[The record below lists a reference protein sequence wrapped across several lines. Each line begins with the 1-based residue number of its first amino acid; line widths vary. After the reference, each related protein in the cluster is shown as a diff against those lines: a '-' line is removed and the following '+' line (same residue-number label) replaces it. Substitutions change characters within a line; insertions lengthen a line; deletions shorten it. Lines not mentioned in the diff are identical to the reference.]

1 MTGRRGCH
9 SGACDVR
16 VKELGRGSEEAQLC
30 PGLAPQEL
38 VPEGLRPEGV
48 ERGWEHRIPPGAGV
62 TRRREGG
69 LEHLSQGNG
78 RSLLEGVKAWYSW
91 QWLLQWW
98 GPSGGV
104 GCGSRRARPEQ
115 AWGTPAPHLPPA
127 SLVSVHLSFT
137 VVSPA
142 GDAWASIPG
151 PFVPGRCPQPLS
163 APSWGLQGHQAWAWL

>member
-1 MTGRRGCH
+1 MTGRRGCD

-48 ERGWEHRIPPGAGV
+48 ERGWEHRISPGAGV

-78 RSLLEGVKAWYSW
+78 RSVFARRGESLVQLAVAAPVVGA
-91 QWLLQWW
+91 LWW
-98 GPSGGV
+98 GRV
-104 GCGSRRARPEQ
+104 RK
-115 AWGTPAPHLPPA
+115 
-127 SLVSVHLSFT
+127 
-137 VVSPA
+137 
-142 GDAWASIPG
+142 
-151 PFVPGRCPQPLS
+151 
-163 APSWGLQGHQAWAWL
+163 